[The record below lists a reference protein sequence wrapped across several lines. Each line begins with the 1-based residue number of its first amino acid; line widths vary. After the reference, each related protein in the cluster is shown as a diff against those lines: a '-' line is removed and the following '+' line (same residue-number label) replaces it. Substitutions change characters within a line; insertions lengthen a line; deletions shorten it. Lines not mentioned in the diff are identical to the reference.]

1 MAAKL
6 DAAPE
11 LQGKALFKWFCE
23 QYPGVF
29 QEGQLRTF
37 QRKTRLWRAA
47 NGPVKEV
54 YFPQI
59 HKPGKRLSF
68 DFTHMDYLA
77 ITIGGQPFDHLLFH
91 AVLTFS
97 NWQWIRICLSESL
110 LALRSGIQST
120 LLQLNHVPQEIWSDH
135 SSVAT
140 HQIGS
145 DQPGDRTFN
154 ERYLELT
161 NHYGITPRT
170 IRVNPS
176 LSNAHLKR
184 DINNYFHLF
193 QSSKLS

>member
-1 MAAKL
+1 MGA
-6 DAAPE
+6 DY
-11 LQGKALFKWFCE
+11 GST
-23 QYPGVF
+23 G
-29 QEGQLRTF
+29 
-37 QRKTRLWRAA
+37 
-47 NGPVKEV
+47 KEV

-77 ITIGGQPFDHLLFH
+77 IMIGGQPFDHLLFH

-97 NWQWIRICLSESL
+97 NWQWIRICHSESL

-120 LLQLNHVPQEIWSDH
+120 LLPLNHVSQEIWSDH
-135 SSVAT
+135 SSAAT

-145 DQPGDRTFN
+145 DQPRDRTFN

-170 IRVNPS
+170 IQVNSPHENGDVESANGVFKSRVNQHPEEH
-176 LSNAHLKR
+176 LRRKDSNHQICDQLGLCIFQDHAHFTPPKQKTR
-184 DINNYFHLF
+184 PH
-193 QSSKLS
+193 SA